1 MTRAKTTVSRRH
13 WMQAAIGSLAWPL
26 ASCGGSAGDSLWA
39 SPGVGTG
46 GTGFMGTITGLGSVY
61 VDGVRLDESKA
72 TLEQEQDLRNT
83 SALTPSSFQIGQHVE
98 IETAA
103 DGSVSRVRL
112 GAQLAGPVDQ
122 VSLQQ
127 QTLLVFGQTV
137 VVNLDPA
144 QGPVT
149 VFSGYDGLAEV
160 AVGDAVR
167 VYGSPMP
174 DPLQTGQDRLQAH
187 RIEYLD
193 PQALPPARLSGV
205 LRASGKASPTGWSLA
220 GVPVQL
226 SHAQWLP
233 VGASAQDGLRMTAV
247 GPWPASAL
255 AVWTPDTVKVQQL
268 PTGSGTQRVSG
279 PVRVLANRQLEVG
292 GVSIDASAPAL
303 AQTVATLQTG
313 QYLSVSGVPAAGGAQ
328 LVASSLETLPDG
340 GRPVELRGAIESWLG
355 LASFSVRGQTVD
367 ASKARLSG
375 ASALGNG
382 RYVEITGRLNG
393 NVLSALDVNVPA
405 SLPDQAVLSVSGQ
418 VQSLDT
424 LLGRLEVKLPTGEV
438 KSVASSKAASVKVGD
453 SVDVEGYWQS
463 GLLQALQVQV
473 RSELAQ
479 DTQSLK
485 GIVEAVANDRFRL
498 NGLWIMASA
507 AQLPALRKLRGER
520 VEIVVQQRNG
530 QWQFMGLH
538 D

>member
-1 MTRAKTTVSRRH
+1 
-13 WMQAAIGSLAWPL
+13 MQAAIGSLAWPL
-26 ASCGGSAGDSLWA
+26 ASCGGSGGDLWA

-72 TLEQEQDLRNT
+72 SLEQEQDLKNT
-83 SALTPSSFQIGQHVE
+83 SALIPSSLQIGQRVE

-112 GAQLAGPVDQ
+112 GAQLAGPVGQ

-127 QTLLVFGQTV
+127 QSLLVFGQTV

-149 VFSGYDGLAEV
+149 VFSGYAGLAEV

-174 DPLQTGQDRLQAH
+174 DPQQTGQDRLQAH

-193 PQALPPARLSGV
+193 RQALPPARLSGV
-205 LRASGKASPTGWSLA
+205 LQASGPTGWSLA

-226 SHAQWLP
+226 AQAQWLP
-233 VGASAQDGLRMTAV
+233 VGASAQAGLRMTAV

-268 PTGSGTQRVSG
+268 PSSNSVQRVSG

-303 AQTVATLQTG
+303 AQTVAALQTG
-313 QYLSVSGVPAAGGAQ
+313 QYLSVSGVPTAGGAQ
-328 LVASSLETLPDG
+328 LLASSLETLPDG

-355 LASFSVRGQTVD
+355 LASFSVRGQMVD

-375 ASALGNG
+375 TSALGNG

-393 NVLSALDVNVPA
+393 NVLSALELNVPD

-438 KSVASSKAASVKVGD
+438 KKVASSKAAGLKVGD
-453 SVDVEGYWQS
+453 SVEVEGYWQS
-463 GLLQALQVQV
+463 GLLQALQVEV
-473 RSELAQ
+473 RSELEQ
-479 DTQSLK
+479 DKQSLK
-485 GIVEAVANDRFRL
+485 GVVEAVANDRFRF

-507 AQLPALRKLRGER
+507 AQLPALRKLRGEL
-520 VEIVVQQRNG
+520 VEIVVQQNEG
-530 QWQFMGLH
+530 QWQFIGLH